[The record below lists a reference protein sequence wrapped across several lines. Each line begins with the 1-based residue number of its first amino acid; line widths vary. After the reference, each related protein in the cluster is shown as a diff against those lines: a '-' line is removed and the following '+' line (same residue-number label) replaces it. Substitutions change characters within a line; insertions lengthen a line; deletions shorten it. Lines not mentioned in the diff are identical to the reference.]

1 MLNKLFSLFSQDL
14 GIDLG
19 TANTLV
25 YVRGRGIIVNQP
37 SVVAVNKKTGQ
48 ILAVGDEA
56 RRMIGKTPLH
66 IAAIRPLIQG
76 VISDFEVAEQMIRYF
91 IKEVHK
97 GNFASLARPRVVAGI
112 PSGVT
117 EVEKK
122 AVIDATLSAGAR
134 EVYLV
139 EEPMAAAVGARLP
152 IRESTG
158 SMIVDVGGGTTE
170 VAVISLGGIV
180 LSKSLRVAGD
190 KMDEDIMNF
199 CRDEFGLL
207 IGERTA
213 EDVKIKIGSASP
225 RKEKPEIPVRGRDI
239 LTGLPKEIILDGDQA
254 RLAISRSVRIITEA
268 VRGVVEETP
277 PELIADIMN
286 GGIMLSGGGGLLAGL
301 DEILSEE
308 TQIPVKTIDD
318 SLTAVVRGT
327 GVILENLDDWKD
339 ILIVSSE
346 G

>member
-1 MLNKLFSLFSQDL
+1 MLNKFFSLFSQDL

-25 YVRGRGIIVNQP
+25 YVKGRGIIINQP

-48 ILAVGDEA
+48 ILAIGEGA
-56 RRMIGKTPLH
+56 RKMIGKTPPH
-66 IAAIRPLIQG
+66 IVATRPLVKG

-91 IKEVHK
+91 IKEIHK
-97 GNFASLARPRVVAGI
+97 GSFSSVARPRVVVGI

-122 AVIDATLSAGAR
+122 AVIDATLSGGAR

-139 EEPMAAAVGARLP
+139 EEPMAAAIGARLP
-152 IRESTG
+152 IHESTG
-158 SMIVDVGGGTTE
+158 SMIVDIGGGTTE
-170 VAVISLGGIV
+170 VAVISLGGVV

-190 KMDEDIMNF
+190 KMNDDIINF

-213 EDVKIKIGSASP
+213 EEAKIAVGSAVP
-225 RKEKPEIPVRGRDI
+225 LQEKMEIAVRGRDI
-239 LTGLPKEIILDGDQA
+239 LTGLPKEIILDDEQV
-254 RLAISRSVRIITEA
+254 RSAISRSVKTIAEA
-268 VRGVVEETP
+268 VRTTVEETP

-286 GGIMLSGGGGLLAGL
+286 RGIMMAGGGSLLLGLEELL
-301 DEILSEE
+301 KEE
-308 TQIPVKTIDD
+308 TRMPVRTIED

-327 GVILENLDDWKD
+327 GIILENLDDWRG
-339 ILIVSSE
+339 ILVESSAD
-346 G
+346 